1 MCYCNL
7 IGGALDLFMT
17 HFGEDRRGSEG
28 NTAVGKDKSTCVSMK
43 GGERRGRKAGSCDRD
58 F

>member
-1 MCYCNL
+1 MTMVTWCDSIIDLEVGCLCYCNL

-28 NTAVGKDKSTCVSMK
+28 NTAVGKGTSQHVC
-43 GGERRGRKAGSCDRD
+43 
-58 F
+58 